1 MEGLR
6 ILKQAKIKKVQL
18 IQSFKSVV
26 IMRFVIA
33 LGGNAISRQG
43 EKGDIQ
49 DQVVNCRKTVRYIAE
64 LAAKGHSIVLTHGN
78 GPQVGDG
85 LRRSE
90 AARHAVHSLPLD
102 ICGAHT
108 QGGIGYLLQRE
119 MTNAFRKIGVNRIAV
134 TIITQSV
141 VDPKDPAFKKPTKPV
156 GPFFPVERVP
166 ELEKKGWIVV
176 EDAGRGYRRVVPSP
190 RPVRIVE
197 EDFIRRQIDGDAVVI
212 CCGGGGIPVIETPEG
227 INGIEGVIDKDFATS
242 LLACH
247 INADMMIITTG
258 VEKVVLGYNTPQAK
272 PLDHMALSEARRYLE
287 EGQFPPGSM
296 GPKIAAAIQY
306 IETTG
311 KDVIITLPEA
321 LTEAMAGRAGTRI
334 HPD

>member
-1 MEGLR
+1 M
-6 ILKQAKIKKVQL
+6 QKVL
-18 IQSFKSVV
+18 PMKL
-26 IMRFVIA
+26 VIA

-43 EKGDIQ
+43 EKGDIR
-49 DQVVNCRKTVRYIAE
+49 DQVKNCRNTVKHIAQ
-64 LAAKGHSIVLTHGN
+64 LAAQGHSIVVTHGN
-78 GPQVGDG
+78 GPQIGDS
-85 LRRSE
+85 LRRAE
-90 AARHAVHSLPLD
+90 AAQHTVHTLPLD

-108 QGGIGYLLQRE
+108 QGGIGYILQRE
-119 MTNAFRKIGVNRIAV
+119 LTNAFKKIGVNRIAV
-134 TIITQSV
+134 TVITQSV
-141 VDPKDPAFKKPTKPV
+141 VDPKDPAFQKPTKPV
-156 GPFFPVERVP
+156 GPFFPKERVP
-166 ELEKKGWIVV
+166 ELEKKGWVMA

-190 RPVRIVE
+190 RPVKIVE

-247 INADMMIITTG
+247 IGADMMIITTG

-321 LTEAMAGRAGTRI
+321 LTEAMAGRAGTRL
-334 HPD
+334 HPDENFE